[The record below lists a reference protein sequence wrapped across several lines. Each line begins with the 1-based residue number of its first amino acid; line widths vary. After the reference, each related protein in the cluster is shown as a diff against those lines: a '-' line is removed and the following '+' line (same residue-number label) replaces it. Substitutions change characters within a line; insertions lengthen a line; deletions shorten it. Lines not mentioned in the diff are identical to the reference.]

1 MVDADDGASDEAPGW
16 DAIDVALRALYGSAK
31 PRHVGYMPPAA
42 FSANLQGCSAYAA
55 QAHWHYITY
64 GLSELYVPAPESNR
78 DISGWGFELTMRVP
92 GGSEPSPPGWPFTM
106 LNELAKHVNTNR
118 VLLAPGDRIDMRSP
132 VTGHP
137 HLPDAPATG
146 LSVYAVTTD
155 QQLGRI
161 STPNGSVQF
170 LQVVGVTG
178 AEKDRML
185 ATSTAEVLT
194 ELARDNPLLITDP
207 HRA

>member
-1 MVDADDGASDEAPGW
+1 
-16 DAIDVALRALYGSAK
+16 
-31 PRHVGYMPPAA
+31 
-42 FSANLQGCSAYAA
+42 
-55 QAHWHYITY
+55 
-64 GLSELYVPAPESNR
+64 
-78 DISGWGFELTMRVP
+78 MRVP
-92 GGSEPSPPGWPFTM
+92 RGSEASAPGWPFTM
-106 LNELAKHVNTNR
+106 LNELAKHVNTNS
-118 VLLAPGDRIDMRSP
+118 VLLEPGDRINMRSP

-137 HLPDAPATG
+137 HVPDAPATG

-161 STPNGSVQF
+161 STPNGTVQF